1 MFSLFWPFPGLFLQH
16 RPQCSDGGNQGRASM
31 KRKCVILTLGLVFSF
46 ALPRVL
52 HTCVGR
58 LLVVAVTDSSDQ
70 VLMGQ
75 MLSLLIN
82 ERTGTTVDII
92 QPGDINKCHEAVLK
106 GKANI
111 YISYIGVGQA
121 VTGGSGKVD
130 DPQKVYTLVSQGYLD
145 QFGMVWLKPFGFDGP
160 VSVAG
165 GGKGFVASLAAPVTT
180 KDVLRKFPVLDRV
193 INKLGGRIDNSTV
206 DELRKKTSNNDMKE
220 VVKEFLKEQKL
231 I

>member
-1 MFSLFWPFPGLFLQH
+1 MKKNPVIFFFLVIVMSFLSFPK
-16 RPQCSDGGNQGRASM
+16 P
-31 KRKCVILTLGLVFSF
+31 
-46 ALPRVL
+46 L

-58 LLVVAVTDSSDQ
+58 LLVIAVSDSADQ
-70 VLMGQ
+70 ALMGQ

-121 VTGGSGKVD
+121 ATGGSGKVD

-145 QFGMVWLKPFGFDGP
+145 QFGMVWLKPFGFEGP
-160 VSVAG
+160 VSLAG
-165 GGKGFVASLAAPVTT
+165 GGKGSVASLAAPVTT

-193 INKLGGRIDNSTV
+193 INKLGGRIDNV
-206 DELRKKTSNNDMKE
+206 AVAELTKKTNNNDIKA
-220 VVKEFLKEQKL
+220 VVKEFLKDQKL

>member
-1 MFSLFWPFPGLFLQH
+1 
-16 RPQCSDGGNQGRASM
+16 M
-31 KRKCVILTLGLVFSF
+31 KRKCVVLTLGLMFSF
-46 ALPRVL
+46 MLPKPL

-58 LLVVAVTDSSDQ
+58 LLVIAVSDSADQ

-121 VTGGSGKVD
+121 ATGGSGKVD
-130 DPQKVYTLVSQGYLD
+130 DPQKAYTLVSQGYLD
-145 QFGMVWLKPFGFDGP
+145 QFGMVWLKPFGFEGP
-160 VSVAG
+160 VSLAG
-165 GGKGFVASLAAPVTT
+165 GGRGSVASLAAPVTT

-206 DELRKKTSNNDMKE
+206 AELTKKTNNNEVKA
-220 VVKEFLKEQKL
+220 VVKEFLQEQKL